1 MQIVNRFLSEIL
13 LIKPNIND
21 SDNIFE
27 ITFSTNEL
35 KKLGI
40 EYEFVQDNESFSDK
54 NVLRGLHYQINHP
67 QGKLIQV
74 IEGEIFDF
82 VVDMRKSSPT
92 FGLST
97 SFILSSEN
105 HLLAWVPPGFAHGFY
120 VMGNKALVNYKV
132 TDYRYPE
139 YERTL
144 LWSDPLLGIVW
155 PFKNQK
161 PILSEK
167 DATGKLL
174 KFCDLYP

>member
-1 MQIVNRFLSEIL
+1 MQIVNSLLSEIL
-13 LIKPNIND
+13 LIKPNIIK

-27 ITFSTNEL
+27 ITFSSDEL

-40 EYEFVQDNESFSDK
+40 DYKFIQENEIFSNK
-54 NVLRGLHYQINHP
+54 NVLRGLHYQIIHP

-105 HLLAWVPPGFAHGFY
+105 NLLAWIPPGFAHGFY
-120 VMGNKALVNYKV
+120 VLGNKALINYKV

-144 LWSDPLLGIVW
+144 LWSDPILGIVW
-155 PFKNQK
+155 PFENQM

-167 DATGKLL
+167 DADGKLL
-174 KFCDLYP
+174 KFCELYP